1 MKIKKGELRAM
12 LIEWREEETSLE
24 TSQINNSANKNRRED
39 VLCLF
44 ICMSYLLCM
53 ESRQPWQHT
62 AVAVKSKFCA
72 LINIKSNEI
81 PSRFI
86 RTPLRGS
93 EELLLNEA
101 PAYVSMYMPSHNN
114 SVYNTIKQ
122 MSSIFP
128 NFVIVSYGEKSAREE
143 WWSMHAS
150 M

>member
-1 MKIKKGELRAM
+1 MHVLFVVYGVEAASAAYSSRCQIKI
-12 LIEWREEETSLE
+12 
-24 TSQINNSANKNRRED
+24 
-39 VLCLF
+39 
-44 ICMSYLLCM
+44 
-53 ESRQPWQHT
+53 
-62 AVAVKSKFCA
+62 FCA

-143 WWSMHAS
+143 
-150 M
+150 